1 MNSNSYDKWTDLI
14 DHRRNMMLPNSV
26 EELLLLQ
33 SYTYFRLLLKYLKK
47 LHVFFKSLKE
57 SLLL

>member
-33 SYTYFRLLLKYLKK
+33 SYTYFRLLLKYLKN